1 MWKKISDLVT
11 LCISQ
16 KFLFMELCM
25 ISVLSYLCLQLQLP
39 SYLKSIF
46 LFSISDETLLW
57 HLLQFLQMKN
67 HLKI

>member
-1 MWKKISDLVT
+1 
-11 LCISQ
+11 
-16 KFLFMELCM
+16 M

-57 HLLQFLQMKN
+57 HLLQFLQMN